1 MTGGGG
7 AVKFSHVGRFVS
19 LSDLLDNEI
28 HSRATLCVGLNIAPQ
43 PEMGTVAAP
52 VHCPVPQ
59 YPGYN
64 PPPPLYFLP
73 VDIFSISCHILEI
86 GLLMCGSPI
95 YSPKT
100 FQA

>member
-28 HSRATLCVGLNIAPQ
+28 HSRATLCVGLNIAAQ

-52 VHCPVPQ
+52 VQSLNIQPII
-59 YPGYN
+59 
-64 PPPPLYFLP
+64 PPPLYFLP
-73 VDIFSISCHILEI
+73 VDTFSISFHVLEI
-86 GLLMCGSPI
+86 GLLMCLWVPNLM
-95 YSPKT
+95 P
-100 FQA
+100 